1 MEPVKRPIDVL
12 VEDNLGKGFKGG
24 KTMKLKKTLTVSA
37 LTLML
42 LLTWAWGAMA
52 ATHKLTLAYL
62 PVKGTLYVAVTE
74 MFAQRV
80 KDATGGQVEIVLN
93 DSLVKGTQLAQSVR
107 DDRVQLATILAGYY
121 SATNPQ
127 FGLSQLPGL
136 LDDLKEFKAVFYG
149 FWRAD
154 LNKMLDKTYNS
165 KVLCWGLF
173 APQNLIS
180 IKPIDTVAAFKGKK
194 IRVHNIETA
203 TLVATLGAKP
213 TPMPASEV
221 LPALQRGIID
231 GVFTSS
237 AWAYGQAFYTV
248 AKYVTLWPIATI
260 LPFPIVINN
269 SEWNKLPKD
278 LQEKV
283 AAAGKKVE
291 EIAFADYSSKM
302 EALPK
307 KWASKGAKYYVA
319 PPDQTKLLFQPQN
332 ISKVYKSFFERAKK
346 AGFDGKAYVKQAEK
360 ILGKDLKY

>member
-1 MEPVKRPIDVL
+1 MRLKR
-12 VEDNLGKGFKGG
+12 
-24 KTMKLKKTLTVSA
+24 TLTISA

-62 PVKGTLYVAVTE
+62 PVKGTLYVEMTE
-74 MFAQRV
+74 IFAQRI
-80 KDATGGQVEIVLN
+80 KEATGGQVEIIIN

-107 DDRVQLATILAGYY
+107 DDRVQLATILTGYY

-127 FGLSQLPGL
+127 FGLAQLPGL
-136 LDDLKEFKAVFYG
+136 VNDLKEFKAVFYG
-149 FWRAD
+149 FWRED
-154 LNKMLDKTYNS
+154 MNRILNDRYKS
-165 KVLCWGLF
+165 KVLMWGLF

-180 IKPIDTVAAFKGKK
+180 TKPINTVADFKGKK

-203 TLVATLGAKP
+203 TLLAAVGAKP

-221 LPALQRGIID
+221 LPALQRGIIE

-248 AKYVTLWPIATI
+248 AKYVTLWPLSTI

-269 SEWNKLPKD
+269 DEWNKLPKD
-278 LQEKV
+278 LQDKM
-283 AAAGKKVE
+283 AAVGKKLE
-291 EIAFADYSSKM
+291 QMAFDDYLSKM
-302 EALPK
+302 ESLPK
-307 KWASKGAKYYVA
+307 KWATKGATYSIA
-319 PPDQTKLLFQPQN
+319 PQDQVKLLTQPKN
-332 ISKVYKSFFERAKK
+332 IAAVYKGFFDRAQK